1 MITVGMLVVHPLV
14 AYLIGHF
21 VFDLPPALLNPIVV
35 LAAMPPGMNVYIFAE
50 MYNRAQGIAAS
61 SVLLSTVLSIVTISI
76 WLVILG

>member
-1 MITVGMLVVHPLV
+1 
-14 AYLIGHF
+14 
-21 VFDLPPALLNPIVV
+21 
-35 LAAMPPGMNVYIFAE
+35 MNVYIFAE